1 MPFWSVWELG
11 WVYEIRPDKVT
22 ICSDW
27 VAVIMS
33 WQTNRSDILIE
44 IMIKFYSIKQM
55 GILTRL
61 MWVPAH
67 VGIQANEEADK
78 LAKDT

>member
-1 MPFWSVWELG
+1 M
-11 WVYEIRPDKVT
+11 
-22 ICSDW
+22 
-27 VAVIMS
+27 
-33 WQTNRSDILIE
+33 QTNRSDILIE

-67 VGIQANEEADK
+67 VGIQGNEEADK